1 MRCACCPEQGG
12 WQTCQARCS
21 PMPEKRLRYI
31 PSMPGHIYCER
42 SAVPAFP
49 IKAYKACDAIHL
61 TEGFSAMRARLEL
74 REDLSMPMR
83 LRYSAI
89 SAT

>member
-1 MRCACCPEQGG
+1 M
-12 WQTCQARCS
+12 
-21 PMPEKRLRYI
+21 
-31 PSMPGHIYCER
+31 YCGNT
-42 SAVPAFP
+42 AKPAFP
-49 IKAYKACDAIHL
+49 LRSTECAAGQL